1 MTKSVA
7 AARIDLV
14 QWRRA
19 ADWLAMALAASLPWS
34 TSATLVIAGLWLVAL
49 LPTIEKDDV
58 RAMLASP
65 AAWLVLALIAFGAV
79 GMLWADAPF
88 KERFRGFD
96 SYLKLLALP
105 LLFIH
110 FRRSENA
117 VGVLYAFVASCAVLL
132 VLAFVSF
139 ASFSY
144 GWFEIGKKP
153 GVPVK
158 DTIAQ
163 SAEFALAG
171 SFCLILAIR
180 RWRANARAQ
189 ATGLALLAVAFFA
202 DIGLLVGSR
211 TGLASVP
218 VLLVAVAV
226 KSFAF
231 RRAAATAVAGLVV
244 VGAVGLSS
252 ETVRDKIA
260 RAWSEVETYQETNA
274 NTSAG
279 ARLEFWR
286 KSVGFIAEAPLIGHG
301 TGSIRSQF
309 ARVATGEGASGL
321 IADNPHNQTLAVGIQ
336 LGFAGMALLC
346 AMWIAH
352 LMLFRGPSLAAAIG
366 ALVVV
371 QNIFGSLLNSHLFD
385 FTHGWLYVV
394 GVGVAGG
401 VMLKGVGASEAS
413 ASSQAADVARP

>member
-1 MTKSVA
+1 MTASAA
-7 AARIDLV
+7 AARIDLA

-34 TSATLVIAGLWLVAL
+34 TSATLVIAGLWLAAL

-58 RAMLASP
+58 RAVLVSP
-65 AAWLVLALIAFGAV
+65 AAWLVLALIAFGAL

-88 KERFRGFD
+88 RERFRGFD

-117 VGVLYAFVASCAVLL
+117 VGVLYAFIASCTVLL
-132 VLAFVSF
+132 VLALVSF
-139 ASFSY
+139 TSFTY

-180 RWRANARAQ
+180 RWWANARAQ
-189 ATGLALLAVAFFA
+189 AAGLALLAVAFFA

-211 TGLASVP
+211 TGLVSVP

-231 RRAAATAVAGLVV
+231 RRAAAMAVAGLVA

-252 ETVRDKIA
+252 QTVRDKVA
-260 RAWSEVETYQETNA
+260 KAWLEVETYQETNA

-279 ARLEFWR
+279 ARLEFWK
-286 KSVGFIAEAPLIGHG
+286 KSVDFISDAPLIGHG

-309 ARVATGEGASGL
+309 ARAATGEGASAL
-321 IADNPHNQTLAVGIQ
+321 IADNPHSQTLAVGIQ
-336 LGFAGMALLC
+336 LGFVGIALLY
-346 AMWIAH
+346 AMWLAH
-352 LMLFRGPSLAAAIG
+352 LMLFRGPGLAAAIG

-371 QNIFGSLLNSHLFD
+371 QNIFGSQLNSHLFD

-401 VMLKGVGASEAS
+401 VMLKEFRPGKESSSAPASDA
-413 ASSQAADVARP
+413 ARP